1 MVFLGT
7 FNHTL
12 DDKNRLALPSKFIA
26 KLPKEIYI
34 SKGFDGCLE
43 IRTPDEFNKRYEF
56 LMQYSENKKAS
67 RDVARTYFSNS
78 RDIEIDKTKRIL
90 LPSELIELAHIKKN
104 VMIIG
109 VGNKIEIWDEV
120 AFKKFQKA
128 ANDTYESVAEKL
140 DDQTN

>member
-1 MVFLGT
+1 
-7 FNHTL
+7 
-12 DDKNRLALPSKFIA
+12 
-26 KLPKEIYI
+26 
-34 SKGFDGCLE
+34 
-43 IRTPDEFNKRYEF
+43 
-56 LMQYSENKKAS
+56 
-67 RDVARTYFSNS
+67 
-78 RDIEIDKTKRIL
+78 
-90 LPSELIELAHIKKN
+90 